1 METQAHEGIGD
12 TRQALKAKIQIYDM
26 DAHVIES
33 DDDLRPLMPKPY
45 RDKQGPLLGMDE
57 WHVRVR
63 RRPRAPGDLEKRLSV
78 MKDEGIVYSL
88 LFPSRAMDVGT
99 QRDRNFAVA
108 FCRAYND
115 YIAGVCREASQ
126 LRGVALLPFHDVPA
140 AVSEIKRA
148 VSELGLCGVVLSSF
162 GLREH
167 IGSAS
172 YWPIYQEMER
182 LNVPLMI
189 HASIQGPT
197 GDRRADSFLLQHTV
211 GRPVATL
218 YDCAA
223 LIFGGVVEKF
233 PKLRVAFLENRAA
246 WVPYWMDYLDAKWDK
261 RRSDAPLLKRKP
273 SAYMTGGNFYY
284 SAEPEEKALPHVL
297 ERIGTDLIVFA
308 TDYPHSGSAF
318 TADLLDR
325 TDISDE
331 AKSKILHD
339 NGKRLFGW
347 A

>member
-1 METQAHEGIGD
+1 METQAHEAAD
-12 TRQALKAKIQIYDM
+12 AARQALKAKIQIYDM

-33 DDDLRPLMPKPY
+33 DDDLRPLMPEPY
-45 RDKQGPLLGMDE
+45 RNKQGPLLGMDE

-63 RRPRAPGDLEKRLSV
+63 RRPRAPGDLEKRLAV
-78 MKDEGIVYSL
+78 MKEEGIAYSL

-99 QRDRNFAVA
+99 QRDKNFAIA

-115 YIAGVCREASQ
+115 YIASVCREAAQ
-126 LRGVALLPFHDVPA
+126 LRGVALLPFHDPAA

-148 VSELGLCGVVLSSF
+148 VTELELSGVVLSSF
-162 GLREH
+162 GLKEH
-167 IGSAS
+167 IGSAT

-182 LNVPLMI
+182 LDVPLMI

-223 LIFGGVVEKF
+223 LIYGGVVENF

-246 WVPYWMDYLDAKWDK
+246 WVPYWMDYLDAKWEK
-261 RRSDAPLLKRKP
+261 RRADAPLLKQKP
-273 SAYMTGGNFYY
+273 SAYMTGGNLFY
-284 SAEPEEKALPHVL
+284 SAEPEEKSLPHVL
-297 ERIGTDLIVFA
+297 DRIGADLIIFA

-339 NGKRLFGW
+339 NGKRLFGC

>member
-1 METQAHEGIGD
+1 MQ
-12 TRQALKAKIQIYDM
+12 
-26 DAHVIES
+26 
-33 DDDLRPLMPKPY
+33 
-45 RDKQGPLLGMDE
+45 
-57 WHVRVR
+57 
-63 RRPRAPGDLEKRLSV
+63 
-78 MKDEGIVYSL
+78 DEGIVYSL

-99 QRDRNFAVA
+99 QRDKNFAIA

-115 YIAGVCREASQ
+115 YAASVCREASQ
-126 LRGVALLPFHDVPA
+126 LRGVALLPFRDPVA
-140 AVSEIKRA
+140 AVSELTRA
-148 VSELGLCGVVLSSF
+148 VTQLGLCGVVLSSY
-162 GLREH
+162 GLKEH
-167 IGSAS
+167 IGATTF
-172 YWPIYQEMER
+172 WPIYQEMER

-223 LIFGGVVEKF
+223 LIFGGVVEQF
-233 PKLRVAFLENRAA
+233 PNLRVAFLENRVA
-246 WVPYWMDYLDAKWDK
+246 WVTYWMDYLDAKWDK
-261 RRSDAPLLKRKP
+261 RRADAPLLKRKP

-297 ERIGTDLIVFA
+297 ERIGNDLIVFA

-325 TDISDE
+325 GDISDDAE
-331 AKSKILHD
+331 KRILHD

-347 A
+347 K

>member
-1 METQAHEGIGD
+1 MENQTQEATQE
-12 TRQALKAKIQIYDM
+12 RRESLKSKIQIYDM
-26 DAHVIES
+26 DAHVIET
-33 DDDLRPLMPKPY
+33 DDDLRPLMPEPY
-45 RDKQGPLLGMDE
+45 RDKQGALLGMDE

-63 RRPRAPGDLEKRLSV
+63 RRPRAPGDLEKRLAV
-78 MKDEGIVYSL
+78 MKEEGIVYSL

-99 QRDRNFAVA
+99 QRDKGFAIA

-115 YIAGVCREASQ
+115 YIASFSREASQ
-126 LRGVALLPFHDVPA
+126 LKSVALLPFQDVPA
-140 AVSEIKRA
+140 AVSELKRA
-148 VSELGLCGVVLSSF
+148 ITKLDLSGVVLSSF
-162 GLREH
+162 GLKEH
-167 IGSAS
+167 IGAS
-172 YWPIYQEMER
+172 TYWPIYEEMEH

-189 HASIQGPT
+189 HASIQGPA

-223 LIFGGVVEKF
+223 LIYGGVVEKF

-246 WVPYWMDYLDAKWDK
+246 WVPYWMDYLDAKWEK
-261 RRSDAPLLKRKP
+261 RRGDAPLLKRKP
-273 SAYMTGGNFYY
+273 SAYMTGGNFFY
-284 SAEPEEKALPHVL
+284 SAEPEEKSLPHVL
-297 ERIGTDLIVFA
+297 ERIGNDLIIFA

>member
-1 METQAHEGIGD
+1 METQTDESTEAK
-12 TRQALKAKIQIYDM
+12 RQSLKSKIKIYDM

-33 DDDLRPLMPKPY
+33 DDDLRPFMPAPLCN
-45 RDKQGPLLGMDE
+45 KQGPLLGMDE

-63 RRPRAPGDLEKRLSV
+63 RRPRAPGDLEKRLQV
-78 MKDEGIVYSL
+78 MQDEGIVYSL

-99 QRDRNFAVA
+99 QRDKSFATA

-115 YIAGVCREASQ
+115 YIASVCREANE
-126 LRGVALLPFHDVPA
+126 LKGVALLPFHDPA
-140 AVSEIKRA
+140 AAVDEVRRA
-148 VSELGLCGVVLSSF
+148 VNKLELSGVVLSSF
-162 GLREH
+162 GLKEH
-167 IGSAS
+167 IGAKTF
-172 YWPIYQEMER
+172 WPIYQEMER
-182 LNVPLMI
+182 LNIPLMI
-189 HASIQGPT
+189 HASIQGPS

-223 LIFGGVVEKF
+223 LIFGGVVEQF

-261 RRSDAPLLKRKP
+261 RRGDAPLLKRKP
-273 SAYMTGGNFYY
+273 SAYMNGGNFFY
-284 SAEPEEKALPHVL
+284 SAEPEEKALPQVL
-297 ERIGTDLIVFA
+297 ERIGMDLIVFA

-325 TDISDE
+325 SDISDE
-331 AKSKILHD
+331 AKSKILHH

>member
-1 METQAHEGIGD
+1 METQVHEASEA
-12 TRQALKAKIQIYDM
+12 RRRELKAKIQIYDM
-26 DAHVIES
+26 DAHLIES
-33 DDDLRPLMPKPY
+33 DDDLRPFMPKPY
-45 RDKQGPLLGMDE
+45 CDKQGPLLGMDE

-63 RRPRAPGDLEKRLSV
+63 RRPRAPGDLQKRLDV

-99 QRDRNFAVA
+99 QRDKNFTIAC
-108 FCRAYND
+108 CRAYND
-115 YIAGVCREASQ
+115 YAASVCREASQ
-126 LRGVALLPFHDVPA
+126 LRAVALLPFCNPAA
-140 AVSEIKRA
+140 AVSELTRA
-148 VSELGLCGVVLSSF
+148 VTQLGLSGVVLSSF
-162 GLREH
+162 GLKEN
-167 IGSAS
+167 IGSTTF
-172 YWPIYQEMER
+172 WPIYQEMER

-223 LIFGGVVEKF
+223 LIFGGVVEQF
-233 PKLRVAFLENRAA
+233 PKLRVAFLENRVA
-246 WVPYWMDYLDAKWDK
+246 WVPYWMDYLDAKWEK

-273 SAYMTGGNFYY
+273 SAYITGGNFFY

-297 ERIGTDLIVFA
+297 ERIGDDLIVFA

-325 TDISDE
+325 TDISE
-331 AKSKILHD
+331 NAKRKILHD

>member
-1 METQAHEGIGD
+1 MRT
-12 TRQALKAKIQIYDM
+12 LCN
-26 DAHVIES
+26 
-33 DDDLRPLMPKPY
+33 
-45 RDKQGPLLGMDE
+45 KQGPLLGMDE

-63 RRPRAPGDLEKRLSV
+63 RRPRAPSDLEKRLTV
-78 MKDEGIVYSL
+78 MKDGASFTRCSFEPRDGCRHAAWDKICWRVLPRLQRSIAGL
-88 LFPSRAMDVGT
+88 CHEAEQLKPLPCCHSRRPS
-99 QRDRNFAVA
+99 AVA
-108 FCRAYND
+108 ELS
-115 YIAGVCREASQ
+115 GP
-126 LRGVALLPFHDVPA
+126 LPA
-140 AVSEIKRA
+140 WLS
-148 VSELGLCGVVLSSF
+148 GVVLSSF
-162 GLREH
+162 GLKEH
-167 IGSAS
+167 IGSTTF
-172 YWPIYQEMER
+172 WPIYEEMER

-223 LIFGGVVEKF
+223 LIYGGVVEKF
-233 PKLRVAFLENRAA
+233 PRLRVAFLENRVA
-246 WVPYWMDYLDAKWDK
+246 WVPYWMDYLDAKWEK
-261 RRSDAPLLKRKP
+261 RRGDEPLLKRKP
-273 SAYMTGGNFYY
+273 SAYMTGGNFFY

-297 ERIGTDLIVFA
+297 DRIGDDLIVFA

-347 A
+347 T

>member
-1 METQAHEGIGD
+1 METQTQVAAHDE
-12 TRQALKAKIQIYDM
+12 RAALKSKIQIYDM
-26 DAHVIES
+26 DAHVIET
-33 DDDLRPLMPKPY
+33 DDDLRPLLAEPY
-45 RDKQGPLLGMDE
+45 RNKQGPLLGMDE

-63 RRPRAPGDLEKRLSV
+63 RRPRAPGDLEKRLGV
-78 MKDEGIVYSL
+78 MKEEGIVYSL

-99 QRDRNFAVA
+99 QRDKNFAGA

-115 YIAGVCREASQ
+115 YIASVCREASQ
-126 LRGVALLPFHDVPA
+126 LKAVALLPFQDVPA
-140 AVSEIKRA
+140 AVVELKRA
-148 VSELGLCGVVLSSF
+148 VTKLELSGVVLSSF
-162 GLREH
+162 GLKEH
-167 IGSAS
+167 IGSPT
-172 YWPIYQEMER
+172 YWPIYEEMER

-189 HASIQGPT
+189 HASIQGPL
-197 GDRRADSFLLQHTV
+197 GDRRADTFLLQHTV

-223 LIFGGVVEKF
+223 LIYGGVVEKY

-246 WVPYWMDYLDAKWDK
+246 WVPYWMDYLDAKWEK
-261 RRSDAPLLKRKP
+261 RRGDAPLLKRKP
-273 SAYMTGGNFYY
+273 SSYMTGGNFFY
-284 SAEPEEKALPHVL
+284 SAEPEEKSLPHVL
-297 ERIGTDLIVFA
+297 ETIGDDLIIFA

-325 TDISDE
+325 TDVSDE
-331 AKSKILHD
+331 AKTKILQD

>member
-1 METQAHEGIGD
+1 MENQTYAESEEM
-12 TRQALKAKIQIYDM
+12 RSALKSKIQIYDM
-26 DAHVIES
+26 DAHVIEG
-33 DDDLRPLMPKPY
+33 DDDLRPLMPEPY
-45 RDKQGPLLGMDE
+45 RNKQGPLLGMDE

-63 RRPRAPGDLEKRLSV
+63 RRPRAPGDLEKRLAV
-78 MKDEGIVYSL
+78 MKEEGIVYSL

-99 QRDRNFAVA
+99 QRDKNFTIA

-115 YIAGVCREASQ
+115 YIASVCREASQ
-126 LRGVALLPFHDVPA
+126 LRAVALLPFQDVPSA
-140 AVSEIKRA
+140 AAEIKRA
-148 VSELGLCGVVLSSF
+148 VTELGLSGVVLSSF
-162 GLREH
+162 GLKEH
-167 IGSAS
+167 IGSRT
-172 YWPIYQEMER
+172 YWPIYEQMER

-189 HASIQGPT
+189 HASIQGPL
-197 GDRRADSFLLQHTV
+197 GDRRADTFLLQHTV

-223 LIFGGVVEKF
+223 LICGGVVESF

-261 RRSDAPLLKRKP
+261 RRGDAPLLRRKP
-273 SAYMTGGNFYY
+273 SEYMTGGNFFY
-284 SAEPEEKALPHVL
+284 SAEPEEKSLPHVL
-297 ERIGTDLIVFA
+297 ERIGDDQIIFA

-325 TDISDE
+325 TDISE
-331 AKSKILHD
+331 RSKTKILQD

-347 A
+347 S

>member
-1 METQAHEGIGD
+1 METQAHEVIEK
-12 TRQALKAKIQIYDM
+12 TRQGLKAKIQIYDM

-33 DDDLRPLMPKPY
+33 DDDLRPLMTEPFCN
-45 RDKQGPLLGMDE
+45 KQGPLLGMDE

-99 QRDRNFAVA
+99 QRDKRFAAA
-108 FCRAYND
+108 FCHAYND
-115 YIAGVCREASQ
+115 YIAGFCREAEQ
-126 LRGVALLPFHDVPA
+126 LQGVALLPFQDVTA
-140 AVSEIKRA
+140 AVAEIKRA
-148 VSELGLCGVVLSSF
+148 VTQLGLSGVVLSSF
-162 GLREH
+162 GLKEH
-167 IGSAS
+167 IGSS
-172 YWPIYQEMER
+172 TFWPIYQEMER

-211 GRPVATL
+211 GRPVATR

-223 LIFGGVVEKF
+223 LIFAGVVEKF

-246 WVPYWMDYLDAKWDK
+246 WVPYWMDYLDAKWEK
-261 RRSDAPLLKRKP
+261 RRADAPLLKAKP
-273 SAYMTGGNFYY
+273 STYMTSGNFFY
-284 SAEPEEKALPHVL
+284 SAEPEEKSLPHVL
-297 ERIGTDLIVFA
+297 DRIGDDLIVFA

-325 TDISDE
+325 SDISDE

-347 A
+347 V

>member
-1 METQAHEGIGD
+1 MEPQAHLPE
-12 TRQALKAKIQIYDM
+12 TTQALKSEIQIYDM
-26 DAHVIES
+26 DAHVIET
-33 DDDLRPLMPKPY
+33 DDDLRPLMEEPY
-45 RDKQGPLLGMDE
+45 RNKQGSLLGMDE

-63 RRPRAPGDLEKRLSV
+63 RRPRAPGDLEKRLAV
-78 MKDEGIVYSL
+78 MKEEGIAYSL

-99 QRDRNFAVA
+99 QRDKKFAAA

-115 YIAGVCREASQ
+115 YAAGICREAEQ
-126 LRGVALLPFHDVPA
+126 LKAVALLPFQDVPA
-140 AVSEIKRA
+140 AVAELKRA
-148 VSELGLCGVVLSSF
+148 VTKLGLSGVVLSSF

-167 IGSAS
+167 IGAET

-182 LNVPLMI
+182 FNVPLMI
-189 HASIQGPT
+189 HASIQGPV
-197 GDRRADSFLLQHTV
+197 GERRADTFILQHTV

-218 YDCAA
+218 FDCAA
-223 LIFGGVVEKF
+223 LIYGGVVEKF

-246 WVPYWMDYLDAKWDK
+246 WVPYWMDYMDAKWEN

-273 SAYMTGGNFYY
+273 SEYMTRGTFFY
-284 SAEPEEKALPHVL
+284 SAEPDEKSLPFVL
-297 ERIGTDLIVFA
+297 DCIGEDLIVFA

-318 TADLLDR
+318 TADLLER
-325 TDISDE
+325 TDVSDR
-331 AKSKILHD
+331 AKKKILHD